1 MALMTVYHGSFQAEP
16 MPEQKPHES
25 PGDFG
30 SGFYCSLI
38 REQAERRAR
47 RYPKGTVSVYDVR
60 LQSGLRMRD
69 FKALS
74 DEWLD
79 FITASR
85 SGKAHDYDIV
95 IGPMA
100 DDQIYSCVAD
110 FMDGAVTRE
119 QLWALA
125 KYRYPAYQMA
135 FCSAAALKCLR
146 YRCSQEIMR
155 D

>member
-16 MPEQKPHES
+16 MPEQKPHEAA
-25 PGDFG
+25 GDFG

-47 RYPKGTVSVYDVR
+47 RYPKGTISVYDVK

-85 SGKAHDYDIV
+85 NGKAHDYDIV

-110 FMDGAVTRE
+110 FMDGALTRE
-119 QLWALA
+119 QFWALA

-155 D
+155 N